1 MENVFVCKSEDD
13 FVFERPRWIAHLSN
27 GERIIQDDGRPGVN
41 PPQAWLRLKEYC
53 RQNSLS
59 VVNLTLQFRS
69 HHEAPL
75 PANAE
80 AYYFIN
86 KVAAV
91 YGGPTLGFFLV
102 GALTEDGKLRVQHWK
117 VPELVYFGEET
128 RKLEDAGESIIW
140 RNNDKES
147 TGLFSKKN

>member
-27 GERIIQDDGRPGVN
+27 GEKIIQDDGRPGVN

-59 VVNLTLQFRS
+59 MVNLTLQFRS

-75 PANAE
+75 PTNAW

-86 KVAAV
+86 KIAAV
-91 YGGPTLGFFLV
+91 QGGPTLGFYLIGVV
-102 GALTEDGKLRVQHWK
+102 GEDGKLKVQHWK
-117 VPELVYFGEET
+117 IPELLCFGEEI
-128 RKLEDAGESIIW
+128 RNLEEAGESIIW

-147 TGLFSKKN
+147 ARIFAKEN